1 MRVVRVLYVSKHV
14 MDQSHYTLLPEWR
27 HMLFRGILQWLP
39 ALYSGAKKKKK
50 RLASLKQVLVDKHNI
65 LCSCN
70 IHLGSP
76 ISL

>member
-1 MRVVRVLYVSKHV
+1 MRVVRVLDVSKHV

-50 RLASLKQVLVDKHNI
+50 KMVGLFKAGL
-65 LCSCN
+65 SC
-70 IHLGSP
+70 
-76 ISL
+76 

>member
-1 MRVVRVLYVSKHV
+1 MRVVRVLDVSKHV
-14 MDQSHYTLLPEWR
+14 MDQSHYTLLPVWR

-39 ALYSGAKKKKK
+39 VLYSGAKKKW
-50 RLASLKQVLVDKHNI
+50 LASLKQVLVDKHNI

>member
-50 RLASLKQVLVDKHNI
+50 NGWPL
-65 LCSCN
+65 
-70 IHLGSP
+70 
-76 ISL
+76 